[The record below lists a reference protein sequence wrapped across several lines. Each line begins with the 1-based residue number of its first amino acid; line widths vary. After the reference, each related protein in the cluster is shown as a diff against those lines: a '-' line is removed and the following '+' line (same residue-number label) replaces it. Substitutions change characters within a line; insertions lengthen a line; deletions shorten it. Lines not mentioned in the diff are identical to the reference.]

1 MIDDLTC
8 FKSYD
13 VRGDLTKNF
22 DPRICYRI
30 SRSFARFLRAQKV
43 VVGRDAR
50 ESSPKLLDSICK
62 GLMDEGVEVL
72 DIGLAGT
79 EEMYWATTEYGAS
92 GGIEVT
98 ASHNPINFNGLKLVK
113 FGSNPIGKDELLEIK
128 RLAEVTPFDK
138 FKPKGARIDISQGAR
153 ANYVKK
159 VLSFVDI
166 GTFGDFKIVVNCGN
180 GAAGPTFDRIAD
192 EIKKVNPRINFE
204 RMHHDVNS
212 SFPNGIPNPILPE
225 THPRNQKKILETG
238 SDLGIA
244 FDGDFDRC
252 FFFDEK
258 GNFVPGEY
266 IVGLLAQI
274 FLNKEPGA
282 TIVHDPRAI
291 WNVQDIVNA
300 HGGKSVL
307 SLTGHNFVKRVM
319 RDNEAVYGGEMS
331 AHHYFKEFSYCDSG
345 MIPWLLILEM
355 MSRTNKSLSNLI
367 ADQKSR
373 FPSSGEINFGIKNV
387 DDSLK
392 KVIDFYQQLY
402 FQRDDFDGLSLT
414 FDSWR
419 FNLRKSNTEAVVRL
433 NVESKGD
440 PDLVA
445 QKVQEI
451 KSLLNS

>member
-30 SRSFARFLRAQKV
+30 SRSFARFLGAQKV

-79 EEMYWATTEYGAS
+79 EEMYWATTEYEAS

-138 FKPKGARIDISQGAR
+138 LKPKGARIDISQGAR

-159 VLSFVDI
+159 VLSFVDM

-180 GAAGPTFDRIAD
+180 GAAGPTFDCIAN
-192 EIKKVNPRINFE
+192 EIKKINPRINFE

-266 IVGLLAQI
+266 VVGLLAQI
-274 FLNKEPGA
+274 SLRKEPGA
-282 TIVHDPRAI
+282 TIIHDPRAI
-291 WNVQDIVNA
+291 WNIQNIVSSN
-300 HGGKSVL
+300 GGRSIL
-307 SLTGHNFVKRVM
+307 SLTGHAFVKRAM
-319 RDNEAVYGGEMS
+319 RDN
-331 AHHYFKEFSYCDSG
+331 
-345 MIPWLLILEM
+345 
-355 MSRTNKSLSNLI
+355 
-367 ADQKSR
+367 
-373 FPSSGEINFGIKNV
+373 
-387 DDSLK
+387 
-392 KVIDFYQQLY
+392 
-402 FQRDDFDGLSLT
+402 
-414 FDSWR
+414 
-419 FNLRKSNTEAVVRL
+419 
-433 NVESKGD
+433 
-440 PDLVA
+440 
-445 QKVQEI
+445 
-451 KSLLNS
+451 